1 MNTETNQMDPALEQA
16 VTEIRDQS
24 VDPAVIEAAAGRVWA
39 KLSAAAAP
47 SRNGDHNIGSCAAF
61 QSLIPDYRA
70 GRLSDARALLM
81 KDHLHE
87 CVDCRR
93 VFEGKVV
100 AMPAPASVRGASVQG
115 TPRRATYTVR
125 WAAAAV
131 VFAAAGVSVW
141 VAYNQF
147 GAPTGHAIVKTVNG
161 TLYEILP
168 TGIQPLAQG
177 QDLPDGIEIRTA
189 KDSGA
194 VLQLRDGSEVEL
206 RERSGFSS
214 TQTAADLTIHLDRGS
229 IIVQAAHRSQGH
241 LFVATAD
248 CRVAVTG
255 TVFSVSSGDK
265 GSRVSVIQ
273 GEVHVSHDGV
283 SQDNRDQVLHPGDQ
297 TVTSASLE
305 PVSVKDDIAWSRNRD
320 RLVRQLEGLRAGLAE
335 LHLPQLRYSSRLA
348 GRLPA
353 STAFFASI
361 PNLGDYLGQAQV
373 VFRKKM
379 DENPELRA
387 WWSSHGM
394 NVEPVLQKLQAA
406 SEYLGDE
413 IVIAG
418 FAGEGQMRGPV
429 FLAETKRDGLEDFL
443 KREGLPLQIET
454 RNGVVAFSPS
464 REALAAFAP
473 ALDTAPGGVASTSGF
488 LTTPFWARIAE
499 SYRDGAGLLLC
510 ADLSRLGTTTTPLAG
525 ARYIV
530 AEEKEVNN
538 KLEARASVGFDGPRT
553 GIASWLANPSPMGSL
568 EYVSPDATLVAGF
581 VVKNPV
587 AIVDETLLLQQR
599 SQADAQKTLAE
610 AQQQTGIDVRNDLAM
625 SLGSEFSVSLDGAAI
640 PVPSWKLVIEVY
652 DPARFQATLEKV
664 VEAYNRDAA
673 SRGSVPIRTSQEVVE
688 GRTYYMI
695 AWGNPNP
702 LTEAHYTLAG
712 GYLIAAP
719 SRALIAKALQVKT
732 SGTSITHS
740 TRFVTMLPRD
750 RNMNFSAL
758 IYQNLGSTLAPIAGL
773 LGSFVPAGNAA
784 QSKMLQN
791 LGDMKPTLIA
801 AYGEQDRISVATSGD
816 LMGMSLTSLVSGNL
830 LGIAGNAIP
839 FNQFQG
845 VGRSMERVR

>member
-1 MNTETNQMDPALEQA
+1 MNTEINPMDPALEQA
-16 VTEIRDQS
+16 VTEIRDES

-39 KLSAAAAP
+39 KLSAEAAQSGIAHD
-47 SRNGDHNIGSCAAF
+47 NTADHNIGSCAAF

-70 GRLSDARALLM
+70 GRLSEARALLV

-87 CVDCRR
+87 CVACRK

-100 AMPAPASVRGASVQG
+100 AMPAMA
-115 TPRRATYTVR
+115 PRRGTHTVR
-125 WAAAAV
+125 WAVAAA

-147 GAPTGHAIVKTVNG
+147 GAPTGRAIVKTVNG

-177 QDLPDGIEIRTA
+177 QDLPDAIEIRTA

-273 GEVHVSHDGV
+273 GEVHVS
-283 SQDNRDQVLHPGDQ
+283 QDNQDKVLHPGDQ
-297 TVTSASLE
+297 TVTSPSLE
-305 PVSVKDDIAWSRNRD
+305 PVPVKDDIAWSRNRD
-320 RLVRQLEGLRAGLAE
+320 RLVRQLESLRAGLAE
-335 LHLPQLRYSSRLA
+335 LHLPQLRYASKLA

-353 STAFFASI
+353 TTAFFASI

-413 IVIAG
+413 IVVAG

-429 FLAETKRDGLEDFL
+429 FLAETKREGLADFV
-443 KREGLPLQIET
+443 KREGLPLQIEA
-454 RNGVVAFSPS
+454 RNGLVAFSPS
-464 REALAAFAP
+464 REALTAFAP
-473 ALDTAPGGVASTSGF
+473 LLDTASGGF
-488 LTTPFWARIAE
+488 DTTPFYARIAE

-510 ADLSRLGTTTTPLAG
+510 ADLSRLGASHQPLAG
-525 ARYIV
+525 ARYFI
-530 AEEKEVNN
+530 AEEKEVNS

-553 GIASWLANPSPMGSL
+553 GIASWLASPSPMGSL

-599 SQADAQKTLAE
+599 SLADAQKTLAE
-610 AQQQTGIDVRNDLAM
+610 AQQQTGIDVRNDLAG

-640 PVPSWKLVIEVY
+640 PVPSWKLVVEVY
-652 DPARFQATLEKV
+652 DPARFQATLQKV
-664 VEAYNRDAA
+664 VDAYNREAA
-673 SRGSVPIRTSQEVVE
+673 SRGGVPIRTSQEVAE
-688 GRTYYMI
+688 GRTYYMV

-702 LTEAHYTLAG
+702 LTEAHYTFSD

-719 SRALIAKALQVKT
+719 SRALIGKALQVKT

-740 TRFVTMLPRD
+740 TRFVTMVPRD

-758 IYQNLGSTLAPIAGL
+758 IYQNLGTTLAPITGL
-773 LGSFVPAGNAA
+773 LGSFIPAGNAA
-784 QSKMLQN
+784 QSRMLQN
-791 LGDMKPTLIA
+791 LGNMKPTLIA

-816 LMGMSLTSLVSGNL
+816 LMGMSLTNLVSGNL

-839 FNQFQG
+839 FSQFQG
-845 VGRSMERVR
+845 AGRSMVRER

>member
-1 MNTETNQMDPALEQA
+1 MNTELNPIDPALEQA
-16 VTEIRDQS
+16 VTEIRDETL
-24 VDPAVIEAAAGRVWA
+24 DPDIIEAAAGRVWA
-39 KLSAAAAP
+39 KLSAAAQSP
-47 SRNGDHNIGSCAAF
+47 NGQHNIHGCDAF

-70 GRLSDARALLM
+70 GRLSDARALLL

-87 CVDCRR
+87 CVACRK

-100 AMPAPASVRGASVQG
+100 AMPAPGVVQG
-115 TPRRATYTVR
+115 APRRNYTVR
-125 WAAAAV
+125 WAVAAA

-147 GAPTGHAIVKTVNG
+147 GAPTGRAIVKTVNG

-177 QDLPDGIEIRTA
+177 QDLPDGVEIRTA

-194 VLQLRDGSEVEL
+194 VLQLRDGSEMEL

-214 TQTAADLTIHLDRGS
+214 TRSAGDLTIHLDRGS
-229 IIVQAAHRSQGH
+229 IIVQAAHRRSGH

-255 TVFSVSSGDK
+255 TVFSVSSGAK

-273 GEVHVSHDGV
+273 GEVHVSHDN
-283 SQDNRDQVLHPGDQ
+283 QDQVLHPGQQ
-297 TVTSASLE
+297 TVTSPSLE
-305 PVSVKDDIAWSRNRD
+305 PVSVKDDISWSRNRD
-320 RLVRQLEGLRAGLAE
+320 RLVQQLEALRAGLAE
-335 LHLPQLRYSSRLA
+335 LHLPQLRYASKLT

-361 PNLGDYLGQAQV
+361 PNLGEYLGQAQV

-379 DENPELRA
+379 DENAELRA
-387 WWSSHGM
+387 WWSGHGM

-413 IVIAG
+413 IVVAG
-418 FAGEGQMRGPV
+418 FAGEGQMRAPV
-429 FLAETKRDGLEDFL
+429 FLAEARRDGFADFV
-443 KREGLPLQIET
+443 KRQGLPLEIVA
-454 RNGVVAFSPS
+454 RNGLVAFSPS

-473 ALDTAPGGVASTSGF
+473 VLDQPSGGFES
-488 LTTPFWARIAE
+488 TPFYARIAE

-510 ADLSRLGTTTTPLAG
+510 ADLSRLGAGHSPLAD
-525 ARYIV
+525 ARYFI

-538 KLEARASVGFDGPRT
+538 QLEGRASVGFDGPRT
-553 GIASWLANPSPMGSL
+553 GIASWLASPSPMGSL
-568 EYVSPDATLVAGF
+568 EYVSPDATLVFGF

-587 AIVDETLLLQQR
+587 AIFDETLLLQQR
-599 SQADAQKTLAE
+599 SQAEAQKTLSE
-610 AQQQTGIDVRNDLAM
+610 VQQQTGVDVRNDLAA

-640 PVPSWKLVIEVY
+640 PVPSWKLVAEVY
-652 DPARFQATLEKV
+652 DPARFQATMQKV
-664 VEAYNRDAA
+664 VEAYNREAA
-673 SRGSVPIRTSQEVVE
+673 KSGGAALRTSQEVAE

-695 AWGNPNP
+695 AGGNPNP
-702 LTEAHYTLAG
+702 LTEAHYTLAD

-719 SRALIAKALQVKT
+719 SRALVMKALQVKT
-732 SGTSITHS
+732 SGTSILHS
-740 TRFVTMLPRD
+740 TRFVAMVPRD
-750 RNMNFSAL
+750 HYMNFSAL

-773 LGSFVPAGNAA
+773 LGSFVPQGNAA
-784 QSKMLQN
+784 QSRMLEN
-791 LGDMKPTLIA
+791 LGNMKPMLIA
-801 AYGEQDRISVATSGD
+801 AYGEPDRISVATSGD
-816 LMGMSLTSLVSGNL
+816 LMGMSLTNLVSGNL
-830 LGIAGNAIP
+830 LGIAGKTIP
-839 FNQFQG
+839 
-845 VGRSMERVR
+845 MAVR

>member
-1 MNTETNQMDPALEQA
+1 MNTGSKPPEFEAIDPALEQA
-16 VTEIRDQS
+16 VTEIRNES
-24 VDPAVIEAAAGRVWA
+24 VDPVVIEAAAGRVWA
-39 KLSAAAAP
+39 RLSAAAQ
-47 SRNGDHNIGSCAAF
+47 SGTGQQNTGNHNIDSCAAF
-61 QSLIPDYRA
+61 QSLIPEYRA
-70 GRLSDARALLM
+70 GRLSEARAMLL

-87 CVDCRR
+87 CVACRK

-100 AMPAPASVRGASVQG
+100 EGKLAVMPGAA
-115 TPRRATYTVR
+115 PRRTTHTVR
-125 WAAAAV
+125 WAIAAA

-141 VAYNQF
+141 VAYNQY
-147 GAPTGHAIVKTVNG
+147 GAPTGRAIVKTING
-161 TLYEILP
+161 TLYEIMP
-168 TGIQPLAQG
+168 TGIQQLTAG
-177 QDLPDGIEIRTA
+177 QDLPDGVEIRTA

-194 VLQLRDGSEVEL
+194 ILQLRDGSEVEL

-214 TQTAADLTIHLDRGS
+214 TQTAADLTIRLDRGS
-229 IIVQAAHRSQGH
+229 IIVQAAHRSKGH
-241 LFVATAD
+241 LFVATTD

-273 GEVHVSHDGV
+273 GEVRV
-283 SQDNRDQVLHPGDQ
+283 SQDNQDKVLHPGDQ

-305 PVSVKDDIAWSRNRD
+305 PVSVKDDIAWSRNRE
-320 RLVRQLEGLRAGLAE
+320 RLGQQLQSLHSGLAE
-335 LHLPQLRYSSRLA
+335 LHLPQLRYSSKLA
-348 GRLPA
+348 GRLPG

-413 IVIAG
+413 IIVAG
-418 FAGEGQMRGPV
+418 FAGEDQMRGPV
-429 FLAETKRDGLEDFL
+429 FLAETKREGFNDFL
-443 KREGLPLQIET
+443 KREGLPLQMET
-454 RNGVVAFSPS
+454 RNGLVAFSPS

-473 ALDTAPGGVASTSGF
+473 ALDTASGGFES
-488 LTTPFWARIAE
+488 TPFWARIAE

-510 ADLSRLGTTTTPLAG
+510 ADLSRLGAGHQPLAG
-525 ARYIV
+525 ARYII
-530 AEEKEVNN
+530 AEEKEVNS
-538 KLEARASVGFDGPRT
+538 KLEGRASVGFDGPRT

-568 EYVSPDATLVAGF
+568 EYVSPDATLLAGF
-581 VVKNPV
+581 VVKSPV
-587 AIVDETLLLQQR
+587 AIIDETLMLQQR
-599 SQADAQKTLAE
+599 SQADAQRTLDE
-610 AQQQTGIDVRNDLAM
+610 ARQQTGIDIRNDLAM

-640 PVPSWKLVIEVY
+640 PVPSWKLVVEVY
-652 DPARFQATLEKV
+652 DPARFQATLQKV
-664 VEAYNRDAA
+664 VEAYNREAA
-673 SRGSVPIRTSQEVVE
+673 TRGGVPLRTSQEVVE
-688 GRTYYMI
+688 GRTFYMI

-702 LTEAHYTLAG
+702 LTEAHYTLAD

-719 SRALIAKALQVKT
+719 SRALITKALQVKT

-740 TRFVTMLPRD
+740 TQFVSMVPRD

-758 IYQNLGSTLAPIAGL
+758 IYQNLGSTLAPLAGL

-784 QSKMLQN
+784 QSRMLQN
-791 LGDMKPTLIA
+791 LGNMKPTLIA
-801 AYGEQDRISVATSGD
+801 AYGAQDRISVATSGD
-816 LMGMSLTSLVSGNL
+816 LMGMSLTNLVSGNL
-830 LGIAGNAIP
+830 LGIAGNAVP
-839 FNQFQG
+839 FNHFQG
-845 VGRSMERVR
+845 IGRSMAPAR

>member
-1 MNTETNQMDPALEQA
+1 MNTEMNQMDPALEQA
-16 VTEIRDQS
+16 VTEIRDES

-39 KLSAAAAP
+39 KLSAAASQ
-47 SRNGDHNIGSCAAF
+47 SRNGGHNIGSCADF
-61 QSLIPDYRA
+61 QSLIPGYRA
-70 GRLSDARALLM
+70 GRLSDARALLL

-87 CVDCRR
+87 CVACRK

-100 AMPAPASVRGASVQG
+100 AMPAPAA
-115 TPRRATYTVR
+115 PRRTTYTVR
-125 WAAAAV
+125 WALAAA

-147 GAPTGHAIVKTVNG
+147 GAPTGRAIVKTVNG

-214 TQTAADLTIHLDRGS
+214 TQTSADLTIHLDRGS

-273 GEVHVSHDGV
+273 GEVHVSQDGV
-283 SQDNRDQVLHPGDQ
+283 SQDNRDKVLHPGDQ

-305 PVSVKDDIAWSRNRD
+305 PVSVKDDIAWSRNRA
-320 RLVRQLEGLRAGLAE
+320 RLVQQLEGLRAGLAE

-418 FAGEGQMRGPV
+418 FGGDGQTRGPV
-429 FLAETKRDGLEDFL
+429 FLAETKREGLADFL

-454 RNGVVAFSPS
+454 RNGLVAFSPS
-464 REALAAFAP
+464 REALTAFAP
-473 ALDTAPGGVASTSGF
+473 ALDSAPGGFQNTPGF
-488 LTTPFWARIAE
+488 ETTPGFQTTPFWARIAE
-499 SYRDGAGLLLC
+499 SYRDGAGLLLA
-510 ADLSRLGTTTTPLAG
+510 ADLSRLGAGHQPLAG
-525 ARYIV
+525 AR
-530 AEEKEVNN
+530 
-538 KLEARASVGFDGPRT
+538 
-553 GIASWLANPSPMGSL
+553 
-568 EYVSPDATLVAGF
+568 
-581 VVKNPV
+581 
-587 AIVDETLLLQQR
+587 
-599 SQADAQKTLAE
+599 
-610 AQQQTGIDVRNDLAM
+610 
-625 SLGSEFSVSLDGAAI
+625 
-640 PVPSWKLVIEVY
+640 
-652 DPARFQATLEKV
+652 
-664 VEAYNRDAA
+664 
-673 SRGSVPIRTSQEVVE
+673 
-688 GRTYYMI
+688 
-695 AWGNPNP
+695 
-702 LTEAHYTLAG
+702 
-712 GYLIAAP
+712 
-719 SRALIAKALQVKT
+719 
-732 SGTSITHS
+732 
-740 TRFVTMLPRD
+740 
-750 RNMNFSAL
+750 
-758 IYQNLGSTLAPIAGL
+758 
-773 LGSFVPAGNAA
+773 
-784 QSKMLQN
+784 
-791 LGDMKPTLIA
+791 
-801 AYGEQDRISVATSGD
+801 
-816 LMGMSLTSLVSGNL
+816 
-830 LGIAGNAIP
+830 
-839 FNQFQG
+839 
-845 VGRSMERVR
+845 

>member
-1 MNTETNQMDPALEQA
+1 MNTEMNHPELSAMDPALEQA
-16 VTEIRDQS
+16 VTEIRDES
-24 VDPAVIEAAAGRVWA
+24 VDPVIIEAAAGRVWA
-39 KLSAAAAP
+39 KLSEAAAER
-47 SRNGDHNIGSCAAF
+47 RNGDHNIGSCAAF
-61 QSLIPDYRA
+61 QSLIPGYRA
-70 GRLSDARALLM
+70 GRLSEARALLL

-87 CVDCRR
+87 CVVCRK

-100 AMPAPASVRGASVQG
+100 AMPVPGGVPGGAAA
-115 TPRRATYTVR
+115 PRRATYTYR

-147 GAPTGHAIVKTVNG
+147 GAPTGRAIVKTVNG

-177 QDLPDGIEIRTA
+177 QNLPDGIEIRTA

-241 LFVATAD
+241 LFVATTD

-273 GEVHVSHDGV
+273 GEVHVS
-283 SQDNRDQVLHPGDQ
+283 QDNQDKVLHPGDQ

-320 RLVRQLEGLRAGLAE
+320 RLVQQLESLRAGLAE

-429 FLAETKRDGLEDFL
+429 FLAETKRQGLADFV
-443 KREGLPLQIET
+443 KREGLPLQIEA
-454 RNGVVAFSPS
+454 RNGLVAFSPS

-473 ALDTAPGGVASTSGF
+473 ALDRASGGF
-488 LTTPFWARIAE
+488 QTTPFYARIAE

-510 ADLSRLGTTTTPLAG
+510 ADLSRLGGNRQPLAG
-525 ARYIV
+525 ARYII
-530 AEEKEVNN
+530 AEEKEVNS
-538 KLEARASVGFDGPRT
+538 KLEARASVGFDGPRN
-553 GIASWLANPSPMGSL
+553 GIASWLASPSPMGSL

-581 VVKNPV
+581 VTKNPV
-587 AIVDETLLLQQR
+587 AIFDETLLLQQR

-610 AQQQTGIDVRNDLAM
+610 VQQQTGIDVRNDLAM

-652 DPARFQATLEKV
+652 DPARFQATLLKV
-664 VEAYNRDAA
+664 VEAYNREAA
-673 SRGSVPIRTSQEVVE
+673 TRGGVPIRTSQEVAE

-702 LTEAHYTLAG
+702 LTEAHYTLAD

-719 SRALIAKALQVKT
+719 SRALIVKALQVKS

-740 TRFVTMLPRD
+740 TRFVSMLPRD

-791 LGDMKPTLIA
+791 LGNMKPTLIA

-816 LMGMSLTSLVSGNL
+816 LMGMSLTNLVSGNL

-839 FNQFQG
+839 FNQFQSAR
-845 VGRSMERVR
+845 RSLERVR

>member
-1 MNTETNQMDPALEQA
+1 MNTEMNQMDPALEQA
-16 VTEIRDQS
+16 VTEIRDES

-39 KLSAAAAP
+39 KLSAAAAQ
-47 SRNGDHNIGSCAAF
+47 SRNGGHNIASCAAF
-61 QSLIPDYRA
+61 QSLIPGYRA
-70 GRLSDARALLM
+70 GRLSDARALLL

-87 CVDCRR
+87 CVACHK

-100 AMPAPASVRGASVQG
+100 AMPVPAA
-115 TPRRATYTVR
+115 PRRTTYTVR
-125 WAAAAV
+125 WALAAA

-147 GAPTGHAIVKTVNG
+147 GAPTGRAIVKTVNG

-229 IIVQAAHRSQGH
+229 IIVQAAHRSRGH

-273 GEVHVSHDGV
+273 GEVHVSQDGV
-283 SQDNRDQVLHPGDQ
+283 SQDNRDKVLHPGDQ

-305 PVSVKDDIAWSRNRD
+305 PVSVKDDIAWSRNRA
-320 RLVRQLEGLRAGLAE
+320 RLVQQLEGLRAGLAE

-418 FAGEGQMRGPV
+418 FAGDGQTRGPV
-429 FLAETKRDGLEDFL
+429 FLAETKREGLADFL

-454 RNGVVAFSPS
+454 RNGLVAFSPS
-464 REALAAFAP
+464 REALTAFAP
-473 ALDTAPGGVASTSGF
+473 ALDSAPGGFQNTPGF
-488 LTTPFWARIAE
+488 ETTPGFQTTPFWARIAE
-499 SYRDGAGLLLC
+499 SYRDGAGLLLA
-510 ADLSRLGTTTTPLAG
+510 ADLSRLGAGHQPLAG
-525 ARYIV
+525 ARYII

-538 KLEARASVGFDGPRT
+538 KLEGRASVGFDGPRT

-568 EYVSPDATLVAGF
+568 EYVSPDATLLAGF
-581 VVKNPV
+581 VVKDPV

-599 SQADAQKTLAE
+599 SQADAQKTLDE
-610 AQQQTGIDVRNDLAM
+610 ARQQTGIDVRNDLAK

-652 DPARFQATLEKV
+652 DPARFQATLQKV
-664 VEAYNRDAA
+664 VEAYNQGAA
-673 SRGSVPIRTSQEVVE
+673 TRGGVAIRTSQEVVE

-702 LTEAHYTLAG
+702 LTEAHYTLAD

-791 LGDMKPTLIA
+791 LGNMKPTLIA
-801 AYGEQDRISVATSGD
+801 AYGERDRISVATSGD

-845 VGRSMERVR
+845 AGRGMARVR

>member
-1 MNTETNQMDPALEQA
+1 MNSEMNPTEFEAPEFKPMDSALEQA
-16 VTEIRDQS
+16 VTEIRDES
-24 VDPAVIEAAAGRVWA
+24 VDPALIEAAAGRVWA
-39 KLSAAAAP
+39 KLSAAAAQP
-47 SRNGDHNIGSCAAF
+47 ANGHHNGDHNIGSCAAF

-70 GRLSDARALLM
+70 GRLSQARALLV

-87 CVDCRR
+87 CVACRKI
-93 VFEGKVV
+93 FEGRVV
-100 AMPAPASVRGASVQG
+100 AMPAQPAA
-115 TPRRATYTVR
+115 RRNTHAVR
-125 WAAAAV
+125 WAMAAA

-147 GAPTGHAIVKTVNG
+147 GAPTGRAIVKTVNG

-229 IIVQAAHRSQGH
+229 IIVQAAHRSTGH

-273 GEVHVSHDGV
+273 GEVHVS
-283 SQDNRDQVLHPGDQ
+283 QDNQDKVLHPGDQ
-297 TVTSASLE
+297 AVTSASLE
-305 PVSVKDDIAWSRNRD
+305 PVSVKDDISWSRNRD
-320 RLVRQLEGLRAGLAE
+320 LLVLQMEHLRAGLAE
-335 LHLPQLRYSSRLA
+335 LHLPQLRYASKLTRH
-348 GRLPA
+348 LPA
-353 STAFFASI
+353 TTAFFASI
-361 PNLGDYLGQAQV
+361 PNLGDYMGQAQV

-406 SEYLGDE
+406 NEYLGDE
-413 IVIAG
+413 IVVAG
-418 FAGEGQMRGPV
+418 FGDEGPMRGPV
-429 FLAETKRDGLEDFL
+429 FLAEIKRDGFADFL
-443 KREGLPLQIET
+443 KREHLPLQIET
-454 RNGVVAFSPS
+454 RNGLVAFSPS

-473 ALDTAPGGVASTSGF
+473 ALDAAQGGFEA
-488 LTTPFWARIAE
+488 TPFYARIAE
-499 SYRDGAGLLLC
+499 SYREGAGLLLC
-510 ADLSRLGTTTTPLAG
+510 ADLSQLGARTQPLAG
-525 ARYIV
+525 ARYLI
-530 AEEKEVNN
+530 AEEKEANGR
-538 KLEARASVGFDGPRT
+538 LEGRASIGFEGART
-553 GIASWLANPSPMGSL
+553 GIASWLANPSAMGSL
-568 EYVSPDATLVAGF
+568 EYVSPDATLLAGF

-587 AIVDETLLLQQR
+587 AIIDETLLLQQR
-599 SQADAQKTLAE
+599 SQADAQKTVDE
-610 AQQQTGIDVRNDLAM
+610 VRQQTGIDVRNDLAA

-640 PVPSWKLVIEVY
+640 PVPSWKLVVEVY
-652 DPARFQATLEKV
+652 DPVRFQATLQKV
-664 VEAYNRDAA
+664 VDAYNRDAA
-673 SRGSVPIRTSQEVVE
+673 AKGSLPIRTSQEVAE

-702 LTEAHYTLAG
+702 LTEAHYTLAD

-719 SRALIAKALQVKT
+719 SRALITKALQVKT

-740 TRFVTMLPRD
+740 TRFVTLVPRD

-758 IYQNLGSTLAPIAGL
+758 IYQNLGTTLAPIVGL
-773 LGSFVPAGNAA
+773 LGSFVPQGNAA
-784 QSKMLQN
+784 QTRMLQG
-791 LGDMKPTLIA
+791 LGNMKPTLIA
-801 AYGEQDRISVATSGD
+801 AYGEHDRISVATSGD
-816 LMGMSLTSLVSGNL
+816 LMGMSLTNLVSGNL

-845 VGRSMERVR
+845 AGRSMARVR

>member
-1 MNTETNQMDPALEQA
+1 
-16 VTEIRDQS
+16 
-24 VDPAVIEAAAGRVWA
+24 
-39 KLSAAAAP
+39 
-47 SRNGDHNIGSCAAF
+47 
-61 QSLIPDYRA
+61 
-70 GRLSDARALLM
+70 
-81 KDHLHE
+81 
-87 CVDCRR
+87 
-93 VFEGKVV
+93 
-100 AMPAPASVRGASVQG
+100 
-115 TPRRATYTVR
+115 
-125 WAAAAV
+125 
-131 VFAAAGVSVW
+131 
-141 VAYNQF
+141 
-147 GAPTGHAIVKTVNG
+147 
-161 TLYEILP
+161 
-168 TGIQPLAQG
+168 
-177 QDLPDGIEIRTA
+177 
-189 KDSGA
+189 
-194 VLQLRDGSEVEL
+194 
-206 RERSGFSS
+206 
-214 TQTAADLTIHLDRGS
+214 
-229 IIVQAAHRSQGH
+229 
-241 LFVATAD
+241 VATAD

-273 GEVHVSHDGV
+273 GEVHVS
-283 SQDNRDQVLHPGDQ
+283 QDNQDKVLHPGDQ
-297 TVTSASLE
+297 TVTSVSLE
-305 PVSVKDDIAWSRNRD
+305 PVSVKDDISWSRNRD
-320 RLVRQLEGLRAGLAE
+320 TLVQQLEHLRAGLAE
-335 LHLPQLRYSSRLA
+335 LHLPQLRYASKLTRH
-348 GRLPA
+348 LPA
-353 STAFFASI
+353 TTAFFASI

-379 DENPELRA
+379 DENPELRS

-429 FLAETKRDGLEDFL
+429 FLAETKRDGFADFL
-443 KREGLPLQIET
+443 QRERLPLEIET
-454 RNGVVAFSPS
+454 RNGLVAFSPS

-473 ALDTAPGGVASTSGF
+473 ALDSAQGGFEA
-488 LTTPFWARIAE
+488 TPFYARIAE

-510 ADLSRLGTTTTPLAG
+510 ADLSQLGSGKTPLAG
-525 ARYIV
+525 ARYFI
-530 AEEKEVNN
+530 AEEKEANGR
-538 KLEARASVGFDGPRT
+538 LEGRASVGFDGYRT

-568 EYVSPDATLVAGF
+568 DYVSPDATLLFGF

-599 SQADAQKTLAE
+599 SQADAQKTIDDVR
-610 AQQQTGIDVRNDLAM
+610 QQTGIDIRNDLAA

-640 PVPSWKLVIEVY
+640 PVPSWKLVVEVY
-652 DPARFQATLEKV
+652 DPARFQATLQKV

-673 SRGSVPIRTSQEVVE
+673 AKGSLPIRTSQEVAE

-695 AWGNPNP
+695 AFGNPNP
-702 LTEAHYTLAG
+702 LTEAHYTLAD

-719 SRALIAKALQVKT
+719 SRALISKALQVKT

-740 TRFVTMLPRD
+740 TRFVTLVPRD

-758 IYQNLGSTLAPIAGL
+758 IYQNLGTTLAPIVGL
-773 LGSFVPAGNAA
+773 LGSFVPQGNAA
-784 QSKMLQN
+784 QSRMLQG

-816 LMGMSLTSLVSGNL
+816 LMGMSLTNLVSGNL

-845 VGRSMERVR
+845 QGRGMARVR

>member
-1 MNTETNQMDPALEQA
+1 MNRELNPPEFEAMPPVLEQA
-16 VTEIRDQS
+16 VTEIRDES
-24 VDPAVIEAAAGRVWA
+24 ADPAVIEAAAARVWIKLNNAA
-39 KLSAAAAP
+39 KITEAGQT
-47 SRNGDHNIGSCAAF
+47 RHVDHNITGCSAF
-61 QSLIPDYRA
+61 QALIPDYRA
-70 GRLSDARALLM
+70 GRLSEARALLL
-81 KDHLHE
+81 KDHLNE
-87 CVDCRR
+87 CVACRK
-93 VFEGKVV
+93 VFEGRVLT
-100 AMPAPASVRGASVQG
+100 MPVQG
-115 TPRRATYTVR
+115 GTQRRTSHTVR

-131 VFAAAGVSVW
+131 VVAAAGLSIWIAVDRYGTPS
-141 VAYNQF
+141 
-147 GAPTGHAIVKTVNG
+147 GRAIVKTVNG

-177 QDLPDGIEIRTA
+177 QDLPDGVEIRTA

-214 TQTAADLTIHLDRGS
+214 TQTASDLTIHLDRGS
-229 IIVQAAHRSQGH
+229 IIVQAAHRSSGH

-273 GEVHVSHDGV
+273 GEVHVSQNNA

-305 PVSVKDDIAWSRNRD
+305 PVSVKDDIAWSRDRD
-320 RLVRQLEGLRAGLAE
+320 RLVQQLESLRKGLAE
-335 LHLPQLRYSSRLA
+335 LHLPQLRYSSRLI
-348 GRLPA
+348 GRLSA
-353 STAFFASI
+353 STVFFASI
-361 PNLGDYLGQAQV
+361 PNLGSYLGQAQS

-379 DENPELRA
+379 DENPELSS
-387 WWSSHGM
+387 WWAGHGVD
-394 NVEPVLQKLQAA
+394 VEPMLAQLRAA
-406 SEYLGDE
+406 SDYLGDE
-413 IVIAG
+413 IVITG
-418 FAGEGQMRGPV
+418 FADQAGKMQMPV
-429 FLAETKRDGLEDFL
+429 FLAEAKREGFADFL
-443 KREGLPLQIET
+443 KREHLPLHSET
-454 RNGVVAFSPS
+454 RNGLVAFSPNS
-464 REALAAFAP
+464 GALAAFAP
-473 ALDTAPGGVASTSGF
+473 ALDKPSGGFPGGFTV
-488 LTTPFWARIAE
+488 TPFYSRIAE
-499 SYRDGAGLLLC
+499 SYRDGAGLLLS
-510 ADLSRLGTTTTPLAG
+510 ADLSQLGHRPLAG
-525 ARYIV
+525 ARYFI

-538 KLEARASVGFDGPRT
+538 QMEARASVGFDGART

-581 VVKNPV
+581 VVKDAV
-587 AIVDETLLLQQR
+587 AIVDETLQLQQR
-599 SQADAQKTLAE
+599 SESAAQKTLAE
-610 AQQQTGIDVRNDLAM
+610 AQQRTGIDVRNDLARA
-625 SLGSEFSVSLDGAAI
+625 LGSEFSVSLDGAAI

-652 DPARFQATLEKV
+652 DPNRFQATLQKA
-664 VEAYNRDAA
+664 VEAYNREAA
-673 SRGSVPIRTSQEVVE
+673 KSGGVPLRTSQEVAE

-702 LTEAHYTLAG
+702 LTEVHYTMAD

-719 SRALIAKALQVKT
+719 SRALIIKALQVKT

-740 TRFVTMLPRD
+740 TRFASMVPRD

-773 LGSFVPAGNAA
+773 LGSFIPAGNAD

-791 LGDMKPTLIA
+791 LGNMKPLLIA

-816 LMGMSLTSLVSGNL
+816 MIGMSLTNLMSGNL

-845 VGRSMERVR
+845 AGKRMHAMK